1 MAKMSKQEQ
10 DQRVIQS
17 VLDEMSA
24 ENRERLEGLSGEK
37 LLKAF
42 DEYPTAKNDFINTL
56 TNKISRTTIHSKT
69 YHNRFESLKQ
79 GEIPTGFSIEML
91 FVNKAQRRGI
101 KGHWTEGASTPEAD
115 LIRKTTPQVSALYIT
130 RNVAE
135 KFKTSIEETFFREC
149 FTSVGGMNMLVQ
161 AIYGSIITAINHFE
175 EKMTMNT
182 LFRAV
187 DGVTYEGV
195 NFKGDSGASANFQKM
210 KGIEV
215 ANYDTKP
222 QELVQKIRETVAD
235 MSYLSNEYNIAN
247 VETFSDPNELILITT
262 PKVEA
267 NLDVNVLAH
276 AFNMSHAELK
286 TNTILYK
293 ELDVRGVGGTYNKYV
308 EGTDDGRGGI
318 TQPTG
323 DHGITSTVS
332 SLENSALPSGKQPL
346 AILIHKDFLQIWDKY
361 KKAGAFYNPEGD
373 YTNAFERRV
382 YLAATCLFENAVLF
396 YK

>member
-195 NFKGDSGASANFQKM
+195 KFKGGSGASANFQKM

-293 ELDVRGVGGTYNKYV
+293 ELDVRGVGGTYTQYV

>member
-1 MAKMSKQEQ
+1 MPKMTKQEQ
-10 DQRVIQS
+10 DQRVIKS

-37 LLKAF
+37 LVRAF

-56 TNKISRTTIHSKT
+56 VNKISRTTIHSKT

-293 ELDVRGVGGTYNKYV
+293 ELDIRGEGGTYNQFV
-308 EGTDDGRGGI
+308 EGTDDGRGNV

-323 DHGITSTVS
+323 DHGIASTVS
-332 SLENSALPSGKQPL
+332 RLENSALPSGKQPL

>member
-195 NFKGDSGASANFQKM
+195 NFKGGSGASANFQKM

-293 ELDVRGVGGTYNKYV
+293 ELDVRGVGGTYTQYV

-323 DHGITSTVS
+323 DHGIASTVS

>member
-1 MAKMSKQEQ
+1 MAKMTKQEQ

-79 GEIPTGFSIEML
+79 GEIPTSFSIEML
-91 FVNKAQRRGI
+91 FVNKAQQRGI

-161 AIYGSIITAINHFE
+161 AIYGSIVTAINHFE

-195 NFKGDSGASANFQKM
+195 NFKGESGASANFQKM

-215 ANYDTKP
+215 PNYDTKP

-247 VETFSDPNELILITT
+247 VETFSDPSELILITT

-293 ELDVRGVGGTYNKYV
+293 ELDIRGKGGTYTQYV
-308 EGTDDGRGGI
+308 EGTDDGRGNI
-318 TQPTG
+318 TRPTG
-323 DHGITSTVS
+323 DHGIVSTVVG
-332 SLENSALPSGKQPL
+332 LENSALPQSKQPL